1 MAMCYTVFK
10 VKEMGNKLAASI
22 QQQVEQAITI
32 LKRGGIVACPTDT
45 VYGVGAAINIERAVE
60 RVYQIKGRPLS
71 RALPILLADK
81 SQIAEVAKA
90 VPPLAWRLADKFL
103 PGALTIVLFKAESV
117 PDIVTGGLKT
127 IAVRIADHPVPIAI
141 VRGLGVAIVGTSA
154 NLSGSPSALTAE
166 EVRIQLGDR
175 VDMIIDGGRC
185 PGGRE
190 STIID
195 LTGEIPRI
203 LRKGPI
209 SSEELKKVCPS
220 LARA

>member
-1 MAMCYTVFK
+1 
-10 VKEMGNKLAASI
+10 MGILTAAI

-32 LKRGGIVACPTDT
+32 LKQGGIVACPTDT

-60 RVYQIKGRPLS
+60 RVYQIKGRPHS
-71 RALPILLADK
+71 RALPILLAEK
-81 SQIAEVAKA
+81 YQLAEVSKV
-90 VPPLAWRLADKFL
+90 VPPLARRLADRFF
-103 PGALTIVLFKAESV
+103 PGALTIVLPKADSV
-117 PDIVTGGLKT
+117 SDIVTGGLKT
-127 IAVRIADHPVPIAI
+127 IAVRIADHPIPIAI
-141 VRGLGVAIVGTSA
+141 VRGLGVPIVGTSA

-166 EVRIQLGDR
+166 EVRAQLGDR

-195 LTGEIPRI
+195 LTGDTPRI

-209 SSEELKKVCPS
+209 SLEELREVCPS
-220 LARA
+220 LAPA

>member
-1 MAMCYTVFK
+1 
-10 VKEMGNKLAASI
+10 MGNKLAASI

-60 RVYQIKGRPLS
+60 RVYQIKGRPHS

-81 SQIAEVAKA
+81 SEIAEVAKA
-90 VPPLAWRLADKFL
+90 VPPIAWRLADRFL
-103 PGALTIVLFKAESV
+103 PGALTIVLPKADSV
-117 PDIVTGGLKT
+117 SDIVTGGLKT
-127 IAVRIADHPVPIAI
+127 IAVRIADHPIPIAI
-141 VRGLGVAIVGTSA
+141 VRGLGVPIVGTSA

-166 EVRIQLGDR
+166 EVRAQLGAR

-185 PGGRE
+185 PGGWE

-195 LTGEIPRI
+195 LTGETPLI
-203 LRKGPI
+203 LREGPI
-209 SSEELKKVCPS
+209 SSEELREVCPS
-220 LARA
+220 LAPA

>member
-1 MAMCYTVFK
+1 
-10 VKEMGNKLAASI
+10 MGNKLAASI
-22 QQQVEQAITI
+22 QQQVEQAIAI

-103 PGALTIVLFKAESV
+103 PGALTIVLPKADSV
-117 PDIVTGGLKT
+117 SDTVTGGLKT
-127 IAVRIADHPVPIAI
+127 IAIRIADHPIPIAI
-141 VRGLGVAIVGTSA
+141 VRGLGVPIVGTSA

-166 EVRIQLGDR
+166 EVRAQLGDR

-203 LRKGPI
+203 LRQGPI
-209 SSEELKKVCPS
+209 SMEELKKVCPS
-220 LARA
+220 LAQA

>member
-1 MAMCYTVFK
+1 
-10 VKEMGNKLAASI
+10 MGNKLAAAI

-45 VYGVGAAINIERAVE
+45 VYGMGAAINIERAVE
-60 RVYQIKGRPLS
+60 RVYQIKGRPHS

-81 SQIAEVAKA
+81 SEIAKVAKS
-90 VPPLAWRLADKFL
+90 VLPLAWRLAEKFL
-103 PGALTIVLFKAESV
+103 PGALTIVLPKADSV
-117 PDIVTGGLKT
+117 SDIVTGGLKT
-127 IAVRIADHPVPIAI
+127 IAIRIADHPIPIAI

-154 NLSGSPSALTAE
+154 NLSGQPSALTAE

-203 LRKGPI
+203 LRQGPI

-220 LARA
+220 LAQA